1 MISAQ
6 IKAGVDSRFSEVRKL
21 FAHIQNLDSKAAT
34 DQDSVSAESATIL
47 RGLIFVHLYGAFEY
61 AVTLSVQVLLQE
73 ITKVAVPYCEFEHL
87 FHAIALDSDFKSVS
101 DSGWKG
107 KWPKRRSL
115 LQRQVS
121 AEVCTLNDTVFHNQ
135 LQNIWYETLSD
146 LFEYLCISVKPV
158 PEDRMRGYIDE
169 VVDHRNGIAHG
180 RLSAQEVGR
189 GKTVEDIEKRLRAII
204 EVVDHILNCFDDLLA
219 NREFVE
225 TSRRPNYLGSD
236 VADQP
241 PLA

>member
-107 KWPKRRSL
+107 KWPNGGRCFSGKFQLRSVL
-115 LQRQVS
+115 S
-121 AEVCTLNDTVFHNQ
+121 TTLFFTINFRIFGTKH
-135 LQNIWYETLSD
+135 
-146 LFEYLCISVKPV
+146 
-158 PEDRMRGYIDE
+158 
-169 VVDHRNGIAHG
+169 
-180 RLSAQEVGR
+180 
-189 GKTVEDIEKRLRAII
+189 
-204 EVVDHILNCFDDLLA
+204 
-219 NREFVE
+219 
-225 TSRRPNYLGSD
+225 
-236 VADQP
+236 
-241 PLA
+241 